1 MNELIF
7 VKWKWLITK
16 SIDDLVVWGY
26 FECSKDLYY
35 QLTNS
40 INKVMIM
47 KITLWENSIELNCN
61 INTDT
66 KSYLQFIEDHWLVKL
81 DIILPDILLS
91 GYILKWEIKLII
103 NK

>member
-26 FECSKDLYY
+26 FECTKELYY
-35 QLTNS
+35 QLINC
-40 INKVMIM
+40 INKVMVM
-47 KITLWENSIELNCN
+47 QITLEDNTIELNCN

-66 KSYLQFIEDHWLVKL
+66 KSYLQFIEDHGLVKL
-81 DIILPDILLS
+81 DIILPHILLS